1 MLKKISTAVLLGF
14 VTASLGLAFIDA
26 FGLRHPTPAPEP
38 TPSSD
43 TRSDRWVA
51 YYFHTNTRCPTCRK
65 IEANGQAAVADAVR
79 EGRIEW
85 RVVNYQ
91 DLVHAHFAKDF
102 GLEFASI
109 VLVKEVVGRPIRW
122 KKLDQTWDFFND
134 PAGFTAYV
142 QQELARFT
150 EEQP

>member
-1 MLKKISTAVLLGF
+1 MLKKTATAVLLVF
-14 VTASLGLAFIDA
+14 VTLSLGLAFVDA
-26 FGLRHPTPAPEP
+26 FGLRHPAQAPEP
-38 TPSSD
+38 APSSD
-43 TRSDRWVA
+43 NRSDRWVA

-79 EGRIEW
+79 EGRVEW
-85 RVVNYQ
+85 RAVNYQ
-91 DLVHAHFAKDF
+91 DPVHAHYAQDF

-109 VLVKEVVGRPIRW
+109 VLVREVGGRTVRW

-142 QQELARFT
+142 RQELARFT